1 MVADPGVFRD
11 LAYVFVAA
19 VVGGG
24 LARLA
29 RQPLILGYVAAGIL
43 VGPLTPGPAVSDVH
57 VFEVMAE
64 AGVVLLMFSIGIEL
78 SLKDLLAVRRV
89 ALLGAPL
96 GLLTFIGLTT
106 AVGVALG
113 WSALQ
118 GLSLGMVLCVQS
130 TMVAARLL
138 TDRGETG
145 SRHGRLTLGI
155 LLVEDLAV
163 VVLIILLPTFGA
175 PGTAGLL
182 AIGKPLA
189 TAALILVPFF
199 VLARPVVPRLL
210 LGAARMRS
218 DEMFLFVALAV
229 GLATAALTQAL
240 GLSLA
245 LGAFLAGL
253 LISESDYAHD
263 TLARLL
269 PLRDTFAALFFVTM
283 GMLLDPALVLA
294 NLRLLG
300 VIVALVVV
308 GNLVIWT
315 LVVRLF
321 GESLWNAA
329 LTAVA
334 LTQIGE
340 FSFVLV
346 QVARHAGHVGG
357 DVYNA
362 TLAASLLTILVN
374 ALLVQKVPG
383 WLGRARLARSAPP
396 AAPVAP
402 SLEGH
407 VVLCGYGRV
416 GSAIGEALETFGI
429 RYVAV
434 ETDPDIVKGLRARG
448 VPSLFGDAARG
459 PVLDAAGVA
468 RAALVV
474 LALPETERTRLAVR
488 EIRHVSPALPVLVR
502 AHHAAD
508 RNLLIDA
515 GATEVIQPE
524 LEAAATLLRHSL
536 ERLAVPRAQ
545 ILAYLERLRAAADTA
560 LLLEPL
566 GRADLPFARDVTLEE
581 GPVAG
586 RSLRDL
592 RLRERFGVVVL
603 TVTRESGEFVSHP
616 AAETVL
622 RPGDRVRVFGL
633 REQIEA
639 FAAAASS
646 RS

>member
-29 RQPLILGYVAAGIL
+29 RQPLILGYVFAGIL

-57 VFEVMAE
+57 NFEVMAE
-64 AGVVLLMFSIGIEL
+64 IGVALLMFSIGVEL
-78 SLKDLLAVRRV
+78 SLKDLLAVRRL
-89 ALLGAPL
+89 ALVGAPL
-96 GLLTFIGLTT
+96 GLAAFIGLST
-106 AVGVALG
+106 AVALALG
-113 WSALQ
+113 WSAVA
-118 GLSLGMVLCVQS
+118 GVSLGMVLCVQS

-138 TDRGETG
+138 MDRGETG
-145 SRHGRLTLGI
+145 SRHGRLTLAI

-163 VVLIILLPTFGA
+163 VVLIVLLPTLGA
-175 PGTAGLL
+175 PGTEGLL
-182 AIGKPLA
+182 AIAKALG
-189 TAALILVPFF
+189 TAGLILVPFF
-199 VLARPVVPRLL
+199 VLARRVVPRLL

-218 DEMFLFVALAV
+218 DELFLFVALAV
-229 GLATAALTQAL
+229 GLATAALTQAV
-240 GLSLA
+240 GLSQA

-253 LISESDYAHD
+253 VISGSDYAHD

-269 PLRDTFAALFFVTM
+269 PLRDIFAALFFVTM
-283 GMLLDPALVLA
+283 GMLLDPALVFA
-294 NLRLLG
+294 NLGLLG
-300 VIVALVVV
+300 VLVALVIV
-308 GNLVIWT
+308 GNLVVWT
-315 LVVRLF
+315 VVVRLF
-321 GESLWNAA
+321 GESLWNAL
-329 LTAVA
+329 LTAAA

-346 QVARHAGHVGG
+346 QVARHAGRVGG

-362 TLAASLLTILVN
+362 TLAASLLTILIN
-374 ALLVQKVPG
+374 ALLVQKVPA
-383 WLGRARLARSAPP
+383 WIGRMRLARSAP
-396 AAPVAP
+396 AAEPIP
-402 SLEGH
+402 PGLQGH

-429 RYVAV
+429 RYVAI
-434 ETDPDIVKGLRARG
+434 ENDPDIVKGLRARG
-448 VPSLFGDAARG
+448 VPSLFGDAARRG
-459 PVLDAAGVA
+459 VLDAAGVT

-474 LALPETERTRLAVR
+474 LALPDMERARLAVR
-488 EIRHVSPALPVLVR
+488 EIRRVSPTLPVLAR
-502 AHHAAD
+502 AHHAAA
-508 RNLLIDA
+508 RALLIDA

-536 ERLAVPRAQ
+536 ERLAVPRPQ

-560 LLLEPL
+560 LILEPL
-566 GRADLPFARDVTLEE
+566 GGTDLPFARDVTLGA
-581 GPVAG
+581 GPVVG

-603 TVTRESGEFVSHP
+603 TVTRENGEFVSHP

-622 RPGDRVRVFGL
+622 RRGDRVRAFGL
-633 REQIEA
+633 REQIEE
-639 FAAAASS
+639 FTAAAAS

>member
-64 AGVVLLMFSIGIEL
+64 AGVVLLMFPIGIEL

-138 TDRGETG
+138 MDRGETG

-163 VVLIILLPTFGA
+163 VVLIILLPTLGA

-182 AIGKPLA
+182 AIGKALA

-416 GSAIGEALETFGI
+416 GSAIGEALETFGV

-459 PVLDAAGVA
+459 PVLDAAGGA

-488 EIRHVSPALPVLVR
+488 ELRRVRPALPVLVR

-566 GRADLPFARDVTLEE
+566 GRADLPFARDVTLGA
-581 GPVAG
+581 GPAAG

-592 RLRERFGVVVL
+592 RLRERIGVVVL
-603 TVTRESGEFVSHP
+603 TVTR
-616 AAETVL
+616 
-622 RPGDRVRVFGL
+622 
-633 REQIEA
+633 
-639 FAAAASS
+639 
-646 RS
+646 